1 MTLLLVIGKYGYAW
15 IVGDAVDDLCSISEI
30 VMGYASGHYNHE
42 MAVSIAA
49 ACVAAKVKVDG
60 NGAMVAL
67 GVGMQKAK
75 MMMCKV
81 MSGAKVS
88 SGLWIAGINSLQA
101 VTVAGEHKLINGLV
115 ALAKDPSVMVFATK
129 LQVSCAFHMLLME
142 AQELTLQGPCQC
154 YSCPRELSCTL
165 PGLCL

>member
-15 IVGDAVDDLCSISEI
+15 IVGDAVDDLCSIGEI
-30 VMGYASGHYNHE
+30 VMGYASGHYDHE

-49 ACVAAKVKVDG
+49 AHVAAKVKADG

-67 GVGMQKAK
+67 SVGMQKAK
-75 MMMCKV
+75 MMMRKV

-88 SGLWIAGINSLQA
+88 SGLWITGINSLKA
-101 VTVAGEHKLINGLV
+101 VTVAGEHELIDGLV

-129 LQVSCAFHMLLME
+129 LRVSCAFHTPLME
-142 AQELTLQGPCQC
+142 AQEALFKDRVGATPV
-154 YSCPRELSCTL
+154 
-165 PGLCL
+165 PGN